1 MLNEI
6 IDTKK
11 TKKNDVMSTAKRALL
26 MSGFFMLG
34 LSVVQLNVSAMTAS
48 VELVASKVST
58 PKNCDEKNKDFC
70 CDPNDPT
77 EDYCCDR
84 VDQKFDWKNPDNQQ
98 YAEQGCRDRDIG
110 RPSLERDTSP
120 RETPSTPSTPSR
132 PQRPT

>member
-48 VELVASKVST
+48 IELVESKV
-58 PKNCDEKNKDFC
+58 
-70 CDPNDPT
+70 
-77 EDYCCDR
+77 
-84 VDQKFDWKNPDNQQ
+84 
-98 YAEQGCRDRDIG
+98 
-110 RPSLERDTSP
+110 
-120 RETPSTPSTPSR
+120 
-132 PQRPT
+132 